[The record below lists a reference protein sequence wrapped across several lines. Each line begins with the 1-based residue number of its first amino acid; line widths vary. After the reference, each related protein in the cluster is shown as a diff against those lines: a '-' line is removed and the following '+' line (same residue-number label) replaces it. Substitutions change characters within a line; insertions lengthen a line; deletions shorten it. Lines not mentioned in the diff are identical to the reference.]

1 MAVETK
7 RYSQDGISSVYIR
20 ELVAGV
26 GTGSWKKVGGV
37 NAISVTREVTDRE
50 LLGDNITYRKTSKFK
65 QYTGTMGFYGQA
77 WDMLEF
83 FLPGSL
89 ATVGNKTTWSETTT
103 GQPTKFEMAVF
114 SDADEE
120 DGDVAVIC
128 EHYKNCQ
135 ATNFNAPKT
144 SGEYVTFEVAFTGLG
159 NSSGVPRDLI
169 LDEDLVGL
177 DVATSDTTAPTVTAH
192 VPTAAATGVVVS
204 ADITVTF
211 SEAMNEL
218 SAETAANYSLIKLS
232 DSTHINLALATI
244 TYAETGG
251 PPVDTFRVTINPAS
265 SLGAAT
271 EYALIVKRGVKDVAG
286 NNLAND
292 YVTTFTTA

>member
-37 NAISVTREVTDRE
+37 NSASVTREVTDRE
-50 LLGDNITYRKTSKFK
+50 LLGDNVVYRATSKFK
-65 QYTGTMGFYGQA
+65 QYTGTLGFFGQS

-89 ATVGNKTTWSETTT
+89 ATVGNKTTFSETTT
-103 GQPTKFEMAVF
+103 GQPTKFEMAIF

-128 EHYKNCQ
+128 EHFKNCQ
-135 ATNFNAPKT
+135 ATNWNAPKT
-144 SGEYVTFEVAFTGLG
+144 SGEYATFEVAFKGLG
-159 NSSGVPRDLI
+159 NAAGIPRDLI

-177 DVATSDTTAPTVTAH
+177 DVVASDTTAPTVAAH

-204 ADITVTF
+204 ANLTVNF
-211 SEAMNEL
+211 SEEMNEL
-218 SAETAANYSLIKLS
+218 SVETAANYSLIKLS
-232 DSTHINLALATI
+232 DSTHVDLSLAAI
-244 TYAETGG
+244 TYVAGS
-251 PPVDTFRVTINPAS
+251 PFQVTINPAS

-271 EYALIVKRGVKDVAG
+271 EYALIVKRGVRDVAG
-286 NNLAND
+286 NHMAND

>member
-37 NAISVTREVTDRE
+37 NSASVTREVTDRE
-50 LLGDNITYRKTSKFK
+50 LLGDNVVYRATSKFK
-65 QYTGTMGFYGQA
+65 QYTGTLGFFGQS

-89 ATVGNKTTWSETTT
+89 ATVGNKTTFSETTT
-103 GQPTKFEMAVF
+103 GQPTKFELAIF

-128 EHYKNCQ
+128 EHFKNCQ
-135 ATNFNAPKT
+135 ATNWNAPKT
-144 SGEYVTFEVAFTGLG
+144 SGEYATFEVAFKGLG
-159 NSSGVPRDLI
+159 NAAGIPRDLI
-169 LDEDLVGL
+169 LDEDLVGV
-177 DVATSDTTAPTVTAH
+177 DVATSDTTAPTVSAH

-204 ADITVTF
+204 ANLTVDF
-211 SEAMNEL
+211 SEQMNEL
-218 SAETAANYSLIKLS
+218 SVETAANYSLIKLS
-232 DSTHINLALATI
+232 DSTHIDLSLATI
-244 TYAETGG
+244 TYV
-251 PPVDTFRVTINPAS
+251 VDTPFRVTINPAS
-265 SLGAAT
+265 SLAAAT
-271 EYALIVKRGVKDVAG
+271 EYALIIKRGVRDVAG
-286 NNLAND
+286 NHMAND

>member
-7 RYSQDGISSVYIR
+7 RYAQDGISSVYIR

-37 NAISVTREVTDRE
+37 NAASVTREVTPRE
-50 LLGDNITYRKTSKFK
+50 LLGDNVVYRATSKFK
-65 QYTGTMGFYGQA
+65 QYTGTLSFYGQA

-89 ATVGNKTTWSETTT
+89 ATVGNKTTFSETVT
-103 GQPTKFEMAVF
+103 GQPTKFELAIF

-120 DGDVAVIC
+120 DGDVAVVC

-135 ATNFNAPKT
+135 ATNFTNPKS

-159 NSSGVPRDLI
+159 NSVGVPRDLI

-177 DVATSDTTAPTVTAH
+177 DVATSDVTAPTVSAH

-204 ADITVTF
+204 ANLTVDF
-211 SEAMNEL
+211 SEQMNEL
-218 SAETAANYSLIKLS
+218 SVETAANYSLIKLS
-232 DSTHINLALATI
+232 DSTHIDLSLAAI
-244 TYAETGG
+244 TYV
-251 PPVDTFRVTINPAS
+251 VDTPFRVTINPAS
-265 SLGAAT
+265 SLAAAT
-271 EYALIVKRGVKDVAG
+271 EYALIVKRGVRDVAG
-286 NNLAND
+286 NHMAND

>member
-37 NAISVTREVTDRE
+37 NNISVSREVTDRE
-50 LLGDNITYRKTSKFK
+50 LLGDNVVYRATSKFK
-65 QYTGTMGFYGQA
+65 QYSGTIAFFGQA

-89 ATVGNKTTWSETTT
+89 ATVGNKTTFSETTT

-128 EHYKNCQ
+128 EHFKNCQ
-135 ATNFNAPKT
+135 ATNLNAPKT
-144 SGEYVTFEVAFTGLG
+144 SGEYVTFEVAFKGLG
-159 NSSGVPRDLI
+159 NTAGIPRDLI

-177 DVATSDTTAPTVTAH
+177 DVATSDVTAPTVAAH

-204 ADITVTF
+204 ANLTVDF
-211 SEAMNEL
+211 SEQMNEL
-218 SAETAANYSLIKLS
+218 SVETAANYSLIKLS
-232 DSTHINLALATI
+232 DSTHIDLSLATI
-244 TYAETGG
+244 TYV
-251 PPVDTFRVTINPAS
+251 VDTPFRVTINPAS
-265 SLGAAT
+265 SLAAAT
-271 EYALIVKRGVKDVAG
+271 EYALIVKRGVRDVAG
-286 NNLAND
+286 NHMAND